1 MRHPVAPTITE
12 AFQSSWLVAASL
24 RTGNRAAAIMTLLHT
39 ARINAH
45 EPYTYL
51 KNVLERL
58 PTLPTLPTLPALPAL
73 PASRINELLPHR
85 WSPSA

>member
-24 RTGNRAAAIMTLLHT
+24 RTGKRAAAIMTLLHT

-51 KNVLERL
+51 KDVLERL
-58 PTLPTLPTLPALPAL
+58 PTL